1 MIVYVV
7 NSEYAYGT
15 YSGSNCVG
23 VYDSREK
30 AEKVMKDQIE
40 NIKNRWTCFKDAGEI
55 QMMTIEDRVI
65 ISSKNRSE
73 TIKIDVKKVF

>member
-7 NSEYAYGT
+7 NNEYAYGT

-40 NIKNRWTCFKDAGEI
+40 NMKNRWACFKDAGEI
-55 QMMTIEDRVI
+55 NMMTIEDRVI

-73 TIKIDVKKVF
+73 AIKIEARQLR

>member
-40 NIKNRWTCFKDAGEI
+40 NIKNRW
-55 QMMTIEDRVI
+55 
-65 ISSKNRSE
+65 S
-73 TIKIDVKKVF
+73 

>member
-40 NIKNRWTCFKDAGEI
+40 NTNNRWTNFGKANDTE
-55 QMMTIEDRVI
+55 VI
-65 ISSKNRSE
+65 ITDDMSVISLEDKCE
-73 TIKIDVKKVF
+73 TIKIIEKKVY

>member
-30 AEKVMKDQIE
+30 AEKVMNDQIE
-40 NIKNRWTCFKDAGEI
+40 NIKNRWACFKDAGEI
-55 QMMTIEDRVI
+55 KMMTIEDRVI

-73 TIKIDVKKVF
+73 AIKIEARQLR

>member
-40 NIKNRWTCFKDAGEI
+40 NIKNRWAYFKDAGEI
-55 QMMTIEDRVI
+55 KMMTIEDRVI

-73 TIKIDVKKVF
+73 AIKIEVKKVY

>member
-1 MIVYVV
+1 MLVYVV
-7 NSEYAYGT
+7 NNEYAYGT

-40 NIKNRWTCFKDAGEI
+40 NMKKRWACFKDAGEI
-55 QMMTIEDRVI
+55 NMMTIEDRVI

-73 TIKIDVKKVF
+73 AIKIEARQLR

>member
-30 AEKVMKDQIE
+30 AEKVMNDQIE

-55 QMMTIEDRVI
+55 KMMTIEDRVI

-73 TIKIDVKKVF
+73 AIKIEARQLR

>member
-40 NIKNRWTCFKDAGEI
+40 NIKNRWAYFKDAGEI
-55 QMMTIEDRVI
+55 NMMTIEDRVI

-73 TIKIDVKKVF
+73 AIKIEARQLR

>member
-1 MIVYVV
+1 MVVYVV

-15 YSGSNCVG
+15 YSGSNCIG
-23 VYDSREK
+23 VYDSRKK
-30 AEKVMKDQIE
+30 AEEVMKDQIE

-55 QMMTIEDRVI
+55 KMMTIEDRVI

-73 TIKIDVKKVF
+73 TIKIEVKKVF